1 MLSKTIDKNQIVTL
15 PQWLSKFGEQFSI
28 YEESLSKTNLTHE
41 RNELKVLIED
51 LKQKLELKDKE
62 IKKMQEIV
70 QEKERDVERIERKIE
85 N

>member
-1 MLSKTIDKNQIVTL
+1 MITL
-15 PQWLSKFGEQFSI
+15 PQWLSKFGEQFSF
-28 YEESLSKTNLTHE
+28 YEQSLSKTNLTHE

-62 IKKMQEIV
+62 MKKMQEVV
-70 QEKERDVERIERKIE
+70 QEKEIEVERIQRKIE